1 MFGKTKRNFTVKKYT
16 NGYIFDKENKTRILR
31 MSISLKNINFAVSSF
46 PLSIDIQ
53 YKIMAVNHSMS
64 NTLFTIHYLN

>member
-31 MSISLKNINFAVSSF
+31 MLISLKNINFAVF
-46 PLSIDIQ
+46 
-53 YKIMAVNHSMS
+53 K
-64 NTLFTIHYLN
+64 